1 MRLFKAMLSVALVLV
16 MICSCCAVS
25 LTASAV
31 TTKETPVATNP
42 NLQDNIQDGVIL
54 HAFCWGYDD
63 IKENLAA
70 IESEIKATDNV
81 IGEYKALLAEG
92 NEAKIIE
99 KAARERLGYVFEDEQ
114 VYVDISAN

>member
-1 MRLFKAMLSVALVLV
+1 MKEKKQKSVILRVLVLIVALYFVY
-16 MICSCCAVS
+16 S
-25 LTASAV
+25 LSTLWADLI
-31 TTKETPVATNP
+31 K
-42 NLQDNIQDGVIL
+42 G
-54 HAFCWGYDD
+54 
-63 IKENLAA
+63 KENLAA

>member
-1 MRLFKAMLSVALVLV
+1 MKEKKQKSVILRVLVLIVALYFVY
-16 MICSCCAVS
+16 S
-25 LTASAV
+25 LSTLWADLI
-31 TTKETPVATNP
+31 K
-42 NLQDNIQDGVIL
+42 G
-54 HAFCWGYDD
+54 
-63 IKENLAA
+63 KENLAA

-99 KAARERLGYVFEDEQ
+99 KAARERLGYVFEDEH